1 MVTGPAP
8 AYIDT
13 HQLLSKTGANRLL
26 EPADITLWF
35 NLSVALGIGLLVGA
49 ERERR
54 KGPDKHRSAAG
65 IRTFALCALCGGVAT
80 AVDQPFVFLA
90 VLLIVGAL
98 SMAAYQRSLV
108 RERGLTSEVALLMTC
123 LLGALCVTRPAMAA
137 GIGVTLVALLAGRDQ
152 MHRFVRLALTEAELH
167 DVILFLGMALIAMPL
182 APDRYLG
189 PFEAINPHALV
200 RFVVMIM
207 AVGAL
212 GHMGRRLLGAHYG
225 LAVSG
230 LAGGFVSSTAT
241 IYAMAKL
248 AVHEAAQLR
257 GAAAGAVLSTVAT
270 MVQLSL
276 ALWLL
281 LPGLFAILMWPL
293 ITGAAVAV
301 LYALALMVGG
311 RPVGP
316 SALGEVVP
324 GHAFELKATFTL
336 AAFVLVVTWVSA
348 ALNAWLGAST
358 LVYSAAA
365 TGLVDA
371 HSVVASVSALVGGG
385 KLALADTPW
394 AVLAALSSN
403 TVTKAV
409 IVAYSGSRGYI
420 GRVLPGL
427 ILLMV
432 AVWGAALATVA

>member
-1 MVTGPAP
+1 MLAST
-8 AYIDT
+8 
-13 HQLLSKTGANRLL
+13 
-26 EPADITLWF
+26 DITLWF

-54 KGPDKHRSAAG
+54 KGRDPQRSAAG
-65 IRTFALCALCGGVAT
+65 IRTFALSALAGGVAT
-80 AVDQPFVFLA
+80 VLDQPLVLVA
-90 VLLIVGAL
+90 VALVVGSL
-98 SMAAYQRSLV
+98 SLAAYRRSKA
-108 RERGLTSEVALLMTC
+108 RDPGLTSEVALLLTC
-123 LLGALCVTRPAMAA
+123 LLGALCMTRPAIAA
-137 GIGVTLVALLAGRDQ
+137 GIGVTLVALLAGREQ

-167 DVILFLGMALIAMPL
+167 DVILFLGMALIALPL

-207 AVGAL
+207 GIGAM
-212 GHMGRRLLGAHYG
+212 GHMGRRLLGSQYG

-248 AVHEAAQLR
+248 AVQDAAQLR

-270 MVQLSL
+270 MVQLSM

-293 ITGAAVAV
+293 IAGAAVAV
-301 LYALALMVGG
+301 LYALALMVGS

-316 SALGEVVP
+316 SALGEAVP

-336 AAFVLVVTWVSA
+336 AGFVLMVTWVAA
-348 ALNAWLGAST
+348 ALNAWLGTGT

-385 KLALADTPW
+385 KLALSDTPW

-403 TVTKAV
+403 TITKAV
-409 IVAYSGSRGYI
+409 IVSYSGSPGYI
-420 GRVLPGL
+420 ARVLPGL
-427 ILLMV
+427 ILLMA
-432 AVWGAALATVA
+432 AVWGAALVTLG